1 MTGPWMGRVLGVTAA
16 AAIVVLVV
24 YQLVVRPFAPV
35 LVGLAIAEAVL
46 VVRLLLLLLVV
57 GPPSD
62 PVGSGVGSGAAML
75 VEARSSIAVICT
87 DETLPAVRVAV
98 SAAVAA
104 SSQLR
109 VLLVGDHPGLADIAA
124 EQGVRVV
131 RSDGSWWGGVQAALA
146 AATTDHLVLSSASTA
161 LLPVGIRRLASRWD
175 DGCVFVQSDPV
186 APERRTA
193 LDHLRHV
200 VLRPAADRRD
210 ATSWDGPGSM
220 VTVEAFRALPITRG
234 ALANSVLLQRAG
246 LHGRWCDAVVAV
258 QHTPSSDVVDRS
270 RSGALS
276 RGLRRPQ
283 RLVQLHR
290 SSDALGPAALLVAA
304 AAVAAALVVGDVPVS
319 SGPWLALLAAAH
331 VAAAAAR
338 LIVTRGILRP
348 GSLAL
353 DDARRLGA
361 RVLVVVAIGLDA
373 ALIARSVAMLGPDPV
388 SLTRRDDLLLLGMG
402 GAVLA
407 VVLAGL
413 GVLVWQRR
421 LRPPEADPP
430 PITAVVG
437 DHTLPVSGITASVV
451 DVVFDQPVALLGVVK
466 MMLATEG
473 RRSVMVRAQVVR
485 VVRREA
491 RFVVS
496 FRLVGTD
503 AFGQH
508 DDYVALWLASSTS
521 TEMLPVRRTE
531 ASAGRVPVASGGN
544 SVVRLGSA
552 LVLGCVAL
560 AALPIT
566 SASTTTTPPTTTAA
580 ASTTTPPTTTA
591 APTSTTPPTT
601 TAAPTSTV
609 SAGTVAAA
617 TTTTLVV
624 DGPATPTLT
633 VSART
638 GDGSANGGA
647 TPGQVFTWVV
657 EVRNVSASSA
667 STAVARG
674 IDISLE
680 LPPNWI
686 YSATSGISPTRCD
699 SAPVVAPVDA
709 VQTITW
715 TDMCTLDPGQV
726 ITLSVSAVPQ
736 TASTE
741 TPGAVAG
748 DGTPIAHVA
757 TVTLS
762 AEDSSGTT
770 LGTATADASAT
781 LRAADLSIR
790 LTDGGDD
797 DASAADGHRFVVG
810 SMARLRAE
818 VRNEGPD
825 IDAGPITATVV
836 VPSGLLT
843 TGATGPGWT
852 CAVSLAV
859 VCTHPGPIAVGDAL
873 PAITV
878 SAMPTPAAPELVTAT
893 ATVASDA
900 LDPVPANDTDD
911 EATPVRQES
920 DLSITSV
927 LSLMTPFAP
936 GARID
941 VLADV
946 VNNGPSAAAAD
957 LVVDDPLPAGVRLVA
972 ARGTGWYC
980 GASRIGRG
988 YTVEPDTNG
997 ALNCRRVGR
1006 STAPGALDPIV
1017 VTLQVDPLAAAGAVP
1032 PSIGMVAHPTDRVA
1046 ANNRSDGASTPAP
1059 AGGLSVQ
1066 AFDGDRSTTAGDTA
1080 AGYDVVVGNQSILG
1094 EDGPLVV
1101 DGAAT
1106 DSFTPTAVTGEGWEC
1121 EIAGPAW
1128 TCTWGGTLLEPARVA
1143 PGATLPGI
1151 TVAGSV
1157 AATASGVLRHTVTVR
1172 GAGTAAPV
1180 TTGAATPVAPR
1191 AELSITATA
1200 ADAPWPVAGTGR
1212 SSIVVANAGPN
1223 GERGPVTVTAE
1234 LDPGVV
1240 VSGVGGEGWDCRTSG
1255 GGSGSATS
1263 VSCTTRGAAKADG
1276 VIVAPGDTLPPIS
1289 LEIDVTGDAPIRQAL
1304 TVQGTTDT
1312 ARRPAVATADVAAR
1326 TDLSIAAG
1334 DQLWRPEVGA
1344 TATAAWVVANAG
1356 PTTAEGVTVA
1366 VAMPAGIS
1374 IAGASAGWQCD
1385 DRTPT
1390 NCAFASS
1397 IETGD
1402 TVPFELDLAVTAEAR
1417 SETATA
1423 EVNAT
1428 VRSDGA
1434 DPDPTDDS
1442 AVRRAVVGE
1451 GSMPAPAATVTT
1463 VAPSVSPSPARS
1475 AGDAALRVLGGAVS
1489 AAAFA
1494 MAGVLAFGARRRRSV
1509 GLPVA

>member
-16 AAIVVLVV
+16 AAIVALVA
-24 YQLVVRPFAPV
+24 YELMVRPFAPI

-46 VVRLLLLLLVV
+46 VIRLLLLLLVV

-62 PVGSGVGSGAAML
+62 PVSSGVGSGAAML

-104 SSQLR
+104 SSQIR
-109 VLLVGDHPGLADIAA
+109 VLLVGDHPGLADIGA

-131 RSDGSWWGGVQAALA
+131 QSDGSWWGGVQAALA

-161 LLPVGIRRLASRWD
+161 LLPVGIRRLASRWG

-186 APERRTA
+186 APEQRTT
-193 LDHLRHV
+193 LDHLRHI
-200 VLRPAADRRD
+200 VLRPAADRRG

-220 VTVEAFRALPITRG
+220 VTVEAFRALPIARG

-258 QHTPSSDVVDRS
+258 QHTSSSGVVDRS
-270 RSGALS
+270 RGGALS
-276 RGLRRPQ
+276 RELSRPQ

-290 SSDALGPAALLVAA
+290 SSDMLGPVALLVAA
-304 AAVAAALVVGDVPVS
+304 AAAAAALVIGDVPAA
-319 SGPWLALLAAAH
+319 SGAWLAMMACAH
-331 VAAAAAR
+331 VVAAAAR
-338 LIVTRGILRP
+338 LVVTRGILRP

-361 RVLVVVAIGLDA
+361 RVLVVVAIALDV
-373 ALIARSVAMLGPDPV
+373 ALVARSVAMLGPDPV
-388 SLTRRDDLLLLGMG
+388 SSTRRDDLLLLALG
-402 GAVLA
+402 GTVLA
-407 VVLAGL
+407 PVLVGL

-451 DVVFDQPVALLGVVK
+451 DVVFEQPVALLGVVT
-466 MMLATEG
+466 MLLASEG
-473 RRSVMVRAQVVR
+473 RRSVMLRAQVVR
-485 VVRREA
+485 VVRRESH
-491 RFVVS
+491 FVVS

-521 TEMLPVRRTE
+521 TELPPVRRTE

-544 SVVRLGSA
+544 SAVRLGSA
-552 LVLGCVAL
+552 LVLGCVAV
-560 AALPIT
+560 AALPIA
-566 SASTTTTPPTTTAA
+566 SASTTSAAVGTPATTSPTTV
-580 ASTTTPPTTTA
+580 
-591 APTSTTPPTT
+591 APTSTTTVV
-601 TAAPTSTV
+601 PTSTIV
-609 SAGTVAAA
+609 PGTVAPS

-638 GDGSANGGA
+638 GDGSTSGEA

-657 EVRNVSASSA
+657 EVRNVSASSSPA
-667 STAVARG
+667 AVAQG
-674 IDISLE
+674 VDISLE

-686 YSATSGISPTRCD
+686 YSATAGISPTRCD
-699 SAPVVAPVDA
+699 SAPVVAPVDT

-715 TDMCTLDPGQV
+715 TDMCALDPGKV

-762 AEDSSGTT
+762 AEDSTGTT

-797 DASAADGHRFVVG
+797 DASGADSHRFVVG
-810 SMARLRAE
+810 SMARLRAD

-825 IDAGPITATVV
+825 VAVGPITATVV
-836 VPSGLLT
+836 VPNGLLT
-843 TGATGPGWT
+843 TGALGNGWT

-878 SAMPTPAAPELVTAT
+878 SAMPMPAAPELVTAT
-893 ATVASDA
+893 ATVASEA
-900 LDPVPANDTDD
+900 LDPVPTNDTDD
-911 EATPVRQES
+911 EAGPVRQES
-920 DLSITSV
+920 DLSITSA

-936 GARID
+936 DARID
-941 VLADV
+941 VLVDV

-957 LVVDDPLPAGVRLVA
+957 LVVDDPMPAGVRLVA

-980 GASRIGRG
+980 GGSRVGRG

-1017 VTLQVDPLAAAGAVP
+1017 VTVQVDPFATAGAVP
-1032 PSIGMVAHPTDRVA
+1032 PSIGVVAHPTDRVA

-1059 AGGLSVQ
+1059 TGGLSVQ
-1066 AFDGDRSTTAGDTA
+1066 VFDGDRSTTAGDTA
-1080 AGYDVVVGNQSILG
+1080 AGYDVVVGNQSIIG

-1101 DGAAT
+1101 EGAAT
-1106 DSFTPTAVTGEGWEC
+1106 ESFTPTAVTGEGWEC
-1121 EIAGPAW
+1121 DITGPAW
-1128 TCTWGGTLLEPARVA
+1128 TCTWGGTLLEPTRVS

-1151 TVAGSV
+1151 TVVGSV
-1157 AATASGVLRHTVTVR
+1157 ATTASGVLRHTVTVR
-1172 GAGTAAPV
+1172 GTGMAAPV
-1180 TTGAATPVAPR
+1180 SAGAATPVAPR
-1191 AELSITATA
+1191 AELSVTATA
-1200 ADAPWPVAGTGR
+1200 VDAPWPVAGTGR

-1240 VSGVGGEGWDCRTSG
+1240 VAGVGGKGWDCRTSG
-1255 GGSGSATS
+1255 GGTGSATE
-1263 VSCTTRGAAKADG
+1263 VSCTARGAAGVEG
-1276 VIVAPGDTLPPIS
+1276 VIVAAGDTLPPIS
-1289 LEIDVTGDAPIRQAL
+1289 LEIDVTDDAPVRQAF

-1312 ARRPAVATADVAAR
+1312 ARRPAVATADVAPRA
-1326 TDLSIAAG
+1326 DLSIAAA

-1344 TATAAWVVANAG
+1344 TATASWVVANAG
-1356 PTTAEGVTVA
+1356 PTAADGITVA
-1366 VAMPAGIS
+1366 VAVPAGIS
-1374 IAGASAGWQCD
+1374 IAGASDGWQCD
-1385 DRTPT
+1385 GGTPT
-1390 NCAFASS
+1390 NCALASS
-1397 IETGD
+1397 IEAGD

-1423 EVNAT
+1423 EVSAT
-1428 VRSDGA
+1428 VRSDA
-1434 DPDPTDDS
+1434 TDPDPTDDS

-1451 GSMPAPAATVTT
+1451 GNMPAPTATT
-1463 VAPSVSPSPARS
+1463 R
-1475 AGDAALRVLGGAVS
+1475 
-1489 AAAFA
+1489 
-1494 MAGVLAFGARRRRSV
+1494 
-1509 GLPVA
+1509 